1 MNLEEQIQQKQEE
14 IKENIDFNVKKIQLI
29 EQESKQVQAEAQQK
43 FNKLQQEKTQIVSQ
57 VLKDQGALEKLN
69 ELINTEDKVE
79 LK

>member
-57 VLKDQGALEKLN
+57 VLKDQGALEKLD
-69 ELINTEDKVE
+69 ELINTKDKVE

>member
-1 MNLEEQIQQKQEE
+1 MNLEEQIQQKQKE
-14 IKENIDFNVKKIQLI
+14 IKENIDFNVKKVQLI

-57 VLKDQGALEKLN
+57 VLKDQGALEKLD
-69 ELINTEDKVE
+69 ELISTEDKVE

>member
-1 MNLEEQIQQKQEE
+1 MNLEEQIQQKQKE
-14 IKENIDFNVKKIQLI
+14 IKENIDFNVKKVQLI

-57 VLKDQGALEKLN
+57 VLKDQGALEKLD

>member
-1 MNLEEQIQQKQEE
+1 M
-14 IKENIDFNVKKIQLI
+14 KKIQLI

-57 VLKDQGALEKLN
+57 VLKDQGALEKLE
-69 ELINTEDKVE
+69 ELINTKDKVE

>member
-57 VLKDQGALEKLN
+57 VLKDQGALEKLD

>member
-1 MNLEEQIQQKQEE
+1 MNLEEQIQQKQKE
-14 IKENIDFNVKKIQLI
+14 IKENIDFNLKKVQLI

-57 VLKDQGALEKLN
+57 VLKDQGALEKLD
-69 ELINTEDKVE
+69 ELISTEDKVE

>member
-57 VLKDQGALEKLN
+57 VLKDQGALEKLD
-69 ELINTEDKVE
+69 ELISTEDKVE

>member
-1 MNLEEQIQQKQEE
+1 M
-14 IKENIDFNVKKIQLI
+14 KKIQLI

-57 VLKDQGALEKLN
+57 VLKDQGALEKLD
-69 ELINTEDKVE
+69 ELINTKDKVE